1 MNKLKQHF
9 TNGRRLGDDW
19 WFLIKM
25 AVQGHLLTDEKY
37 QRFIHGLLNI
47 ECCDPCENEAVLT
60 VLGLTNESSH
70 NPENCESCETLVR
83 HGFPDTE
90 QVC

>member
-1 MNKLKQHF
+1 MNKLKQYF

-37 QRFIHGLLNI
+37 QRFIHGLMQVS
-47 ECCDPCENEAVLT
+47 C
-60 VLGLTNESSH
+60 
-70 NPENCESCETLVR
+70 CESCQTLVR

-90 QVC
+90 QVL